1 MTLSIFLVFFK
12 LPNFRT
18 ISIKVAPYIKFPYV
32 EGFFNSDKLKFGHYN
47 NIFGGI
53 YYVEKDKKRTYF
65 YITNS
70 LIRYY
75 NSNSRPVFAID
86 IVSGKY
92 KMIDLINTKYINK
105 DPESIVVVTEQERQY
120 FISNNLEYNGKGRHI
135 AVIDIKNDKEIYIK
149 RLEDEVYF
157 DFIHPIG
164 NSIVPIIRVDSKQ
177 IQVNLVYLS
186 DDENRYTSWFIKDIE
201 GELLRQVVRADDD
214 EDEEYLFHYLYRLRR
229 SISSRHIKE
238 FYTNTIKY
246 KYAIYKNKAQYI
258 EEAII
263 YFDLSWNFSSIDT
276 CHLSD
281 VILKIKLDLDYR
293 HIKVCLDF
301 SEAMLKINTDEDLEL
316 ENRLYENEL
325 MLEKFPFTSE
335 IHNNKIS
342 DVLYSNDCYVI
353 WHNTNGIGISAIN
366 QKKNQFYDTSVLSA
380 LYQYKYYWFIFRD
393 RYLVIINTKN
403 DSIAM
408 WFSDTDQ
415 INDEDIMPDYNF
427 YYLETIRVFVCIS
440 VTMYRLFHIDREG
453 IDKALRQKN
462 DCVEI
467 QSENI
472 QVFELNTM
480 MYLLILSHYPEK
492 SVKIGN
498 IIGHYLDKNKNS
510 FYFIRNYSVNNV
522 EYTGLFEC
530 KITKRGVNFDLLSYI
545 KQDEIYSSTHLK
557 RLKLEKIRLYS
568 IILSSL
574 RESEISYSSNNQI
587 VNLRHNRQSIILEF
601 ITKEYLELQKIKRR
615 HVVGYDRL
623 IALQNIISKETA
635 KDYEIWSSFIL
646 SELSMVDK
654 W

>member
-18 ISIKVAPYIKFPYV
+18 ISIKAAPYIKFPYV

-65 YITNS
+65 YITNN

-120 FISNNLEYNGKGRHI
+120 FISNNLEYNDKGRHI

-229 SISSRHIKE
+229 SISSRYIKE

-263 YFDLSWNFSSIDT
+263 YFDLSWNFSPIDT
-276 CHLSD
+276 CHLRD

-293 HIKVCLDF
+293 YIKVCLDF
-301 SEAMLKINTDEDLEL
+301 SEAMLKINTDEYLEL

-325 MLEKFPFTSE
+325 ILGKFPFTSE

-366 QKKNQFYDTSVLSA
+366 KNKNQFYDTSVLSA

-393 RYLVIINTKN
+393 TYLVIINTKN

-427 YYLETIRVFVCIS
+427 YY
-440 VTMYRLFHIDREG
+440 
-453 IDKALRQKN
+453 A
-462 DCVEI
+462 DC
-467 QSENI
+467 S
-472 QVFELNTM
+472 T
-480 MYLLILSHYPEK
+480 
-492 SVKIGN
+492 
-498 IIGHYLDKNKNS
+498 
-510 FYFIRNYSVNNV
+510 FYS
-522 EYTGLFEC
+522 
-530 KITKRGVNFDLLSYI
+530 
-545 KQDEIYSSTHLK
+545 
-557 RLKLEKIRLYS
+557 
-568 IILSSL
+568 
-574 RESEISYSSNNQI
+574 
-587 VNLRHNRQSIILEF
+587 
-601 ITKEYLELQKIKRR
+601 
-615 HVVGYDRL
+615 
-623 IALQNIISKETA
+623 
-635 KDYEIWSSFIL
+635 
-646 SELSMVDK
+646 
-654 W
+654 